1 MKRLKLLLPVMALL
15 LCLGGCGESED
26 EGQFLEVQDSSQEEE
41 GKVINI
47 SNDRL
52 EFVMNA
58 DTTQFSV
65 TNKNTGQTWFS
76 NPQTA
81 EEDTL
86 SNGVN
91 KTMLSST
98 LIVKYSDSKGQDF
111 TYDNYQYSI
120 KNKNYSVEV
129 TKDENGKENGVKI
142 LYTVGDVQKTYMVPH
157 AILIIS
163 RQRTTKTSFL
173 SSIRT
178 LQRQRYTLCVT
189 DRATLSCRCFR
200 SYSKKRD
207 ILMRSMSMTFHV
219 RM

>member
-1 MKRLKLLLPVMALL
+1 MKRLRLLLPVMALL

-26 EGQFLEVQDSSQEEE
+26 EGEFLEVQNYSQEDE

-52 EFVMNA
+52 EFEMNA

-65 TNKNTGQTWFS
+65 KNKATGQTWFS
-76 NPQTA
+76 NPQKA

-111 TYDNYQYSI
+111 TYDNYQFSI
-120 KNKNYSVEV
+120 VNKNYSIEV
-129 TKDENGKENGVKI
+129 TKDENGKENGYRKSV
-142 LYTVGDVQKTYMVPH
+142 V
-157 AILIIS
+157 
-163 RQRTTKTSFL
+163 
-173 SSIRT
+173 
-178 LQRQRYTLCVT
+178 
-189 DRATLSCRCFR
+189 
-200 SYSKKRD
+200 
-207 ILMRSMSMTFHV
+207 
-219 RM
+219 